1 MERVTYISAGAGS
14 GKTYTLTHLL
24 ANHIANGDVEPEKV
38 ILTTYTKKAAAEFRE
53 KAKSVLYE
61 EGRKNPMLYEA
72 AARLEQASIGTVHAV
87 ANSFVQKYWY
97 YLGLSPQQKVIAE
110 EDVNFYISQ
119 SLAELPTED
128 EIKFLNKFR
137 YQFGIEKLR
146 VPGDPSKGSYADYG
160 YWKDLLVQVIKKSET
175 FGVKDLAESRQKSL
189 DLVRSLYHGDMTM
202 PTAEEIKSAIEEL
215 LNAIPLATR
224 IKEENRK
231 VLADN
236 IKKYLPVPKDISF
249 LWIKSFKEALSADV
263 SKASIANNAPK
274 SVDLNGRINIW
285 NCPIVR
291 TMNER
296 LVNTIF
302 DMAERWKEGYEQYK
316 SQNHLLDYD
325 DMERYMLE
333 LLKREDVREDI
344 RSSYEYLFV
353 DEFQDSSPIQV
364 QIFDELSKL
373 MKKSYWVGDYKQ
385 AIYGFR
391 GTDTEL
397 VKAVVDTISKGQN
410 GNHLGDP
417 LDTCWRSEPAITNMV
432 NHVFIPVFGKD
443 GLGEKMV
450 RLEPKTKKAD
460 DPVVNEPLRLW
471 NLNYDNK
478 EEAIHEIGRRIAVMV
493 QKGIKP
499 SDIAVLNNS
508 NSDLNTLAEE
518 LRKYNLPVH
527 RSDGS
532 ITEEK
537 EKQLLFA
544 LLSLLVNKR
553 NSMAM
558 LQINYLTTPDSS
570 LGELI
575 DQKLEDSDFLASH
588 PLIQQLFS
596 QRDKFN
602 QQSVSSLVESVIIE
616 MDLYGESRHWD
627 TTTRGFN
634 ILRTCIEIAR
644 QYEEHCL
651 QLGLPAT
658 ISGYMNYVDTT
669 EIKTEGDSDGV
680 CLYTIH
686 GSKGLEWKY
695 VIVTS
700 LENDFMSKF
709 YSRNFFGVQTR
720 HETTPVADNLY
731 VPMTITV
738 LPWIYGGA
746 YNPPAEV
753 LASIQGEDKKK
764 DKDLINSVKSEAK
777 RKLYVGMTRASEHL
791 ILAHIKTKKIGDPM
805 KWFHNIDV
813 EIDEPTGDLTQIDI
827 FKSKDIFTIENIP
840 SPEDENALIYPS
852 QRNTDKVLSLQVDNA
867 ADAYEHRDIQPSM
880 IDCVADEV
888 KVLLDEPR
896 QRIPIE
902 NVRDENTMAKVGTC
916 IHNIFCAIDVDH
928 NEGFVKSAI
937 LAHEMQHYL
946 TNAKPILQAWDW
958 LVEFMTKQF
967 GPAIA
972 TYHERPFK
980 YELNGQITTGSI
992 DLVWKTA
999 QGCIVI
1005 DYKTYPNW
1013 KKETVTSPE
1022 NKHYAGNYKGQL
1034 DCYEK
1039 ALSLSGENVLAKLI
1053 YYPVNGMIVQI

>member
-14 GKTYTLTHLL
+14 GKTYKLTHLL
-24 ANHIANGDVEPEKV
+24 AEHIANGDVEPEKV

-61 EGRKNPMLYEA
+61 EGRKNPTLYEA

-119 SLAELPTED
+119 SLAELPTEN
-128 EIKFLNKFR
+128 EIKFMNKFR
-137 YQFGIEKLR
+137 NQFGIEKQR
-146 VPGDPSKGSYADYG
+146 DPGNPGMGSYPDYG
-160 YWKDLLVQVIKKSET
+160 FWKDLLVSVIKKSET
-175 FGVKDLAESRQKSL
+175 FGVKDLTESRSKSL
-189 DLVRSLYHGDMTM
+189 ALVKSLYPGDMSM
-202 PTAEEIKSAIEEL
+202 PTADEIVAAIKEL
-215 LNAIPLATR
+215 LFAISKATFK
-224 IKEENRK
+224 KEDTRK
-231 VLADN
+231 KVAES
-236 IKKYLPVPKDISF
+236 ISKYEYVPQNISF
-249 LWIKSFKEALSADV
+249 LWIKEFKDALSAVV
-263 SKASIANNAPK
+263 SRATVAKLAPMA
-274 SVDLNGRINIW
+274 VALNGKINIW
-285 NCPIVR
+285 NSPIVKS
-291 TMNER
+291 MNEQ

-325 DMERYMLE
+325 DMERYMLK
-333 LLKREDVREDI
+333 LLKRDDVKDDI

-397 VKAVVDTISKGQN
+397 VKAVVDTISRGQD
-410 GNHLGDP
+410 GNHLADP

-432 NHVFIPVFGKD
+432 NHVFIPVFEKD
-443 GLGEKMV
+443 GLAEKMV
-450 RLEPKTKKAD
+450 ELKPKTKKPEDA
-460 DPVVNEPLRLW
+460 VINEPLRLW
-471 NLNYDNK
+471 NLDFDKNESVYQ
-478 EEAIHEIGRRIAVMV
+478 EIARRIAIMV
-493 QKGIKP
+493 NKGIRP
-499 SDIAVLNNS
+499 SDIAVLNNN
-508 NSDLNTLAEE
+508 NSSLNSLAAE

-532 ITEEK
+532 VTEEK

-544 LLSLLVNKR
+544 LLSLLVNKS

-558 LQINYLTTPDSS
+558 LQIHYLTTPDSS
-570 LGELI
+570 LGKLI
-575 DQKLEDSDFLASH
+575 DQKLADKDFLSNH
-588 PLIQQLFS
+588 PLVQKLNTL
-596 QRDKFN
+596 RDRFN
-602 QQSVSSLVESVIIE
+602 QQSVSSLVESIIIE

-644 QYEEHCL
+644 KYEDHCL

-695 VIVTS
+695 VILTS
-700 LENDFMSKF
+700 LNNDFNYKF
-709 YSRNFFGVQTR
+709 YKNNFFGVQTR
-720 HETTPVADNLY
+720 HENKPTADNLY
-731 VPMTITV
+731 VPMTITL
-738 LPWIYGGA
+738 LPWIFGA
-746 YNPPAEV
+746 AHNPPAEI
-753 LASIQGEDKKK
+753 LASIQGKDKKNETE
-764 DKDLINSVKSEAK
+764 LTSSVRSEAK

-791 ILAHIKTKKIGDPM
+791 IMVRIKTKKIGEPM
-805 KWFHNIDV
+805 KWFMNIGVSPVEPSADV
-813 EIDEPTGDLTQIDI
+813 THTDL
-827 FKSKDIFTIENIP
+827 FKTKDLFWNENIP
-840 SPEDENALIYPS
+840 VTDDSEALNYPS
-852 QRNTDKVLSLQVDNA
+852 QRNADKVLTLQVEGEET
-867 ADAYEHRDIQPSM
+867 YERRDIQPSM
-880 IDCVADEV
+880 LASVADEV
-888 KVLLDEPR
+888 KVLLDKPR
-896 QRIPIE
+896 QRIPVDK
-902 NVRDENTMAKVGTC
+902 VRDEDTMAKVGTC
-916 IHNIFCAIDVDH
+916 IHNIFSTIDQNH
-928 NEGFVKSAI
+928 NEGYVSSAI
-937 LAHEMQHYL
+937 LAHNMQEYL
-946 TNAKPILQAWDW
+946 TDAKPILLAWDW
-958 LVEFMTKQF
+958 LVGFMTEHF
-967 GPAIA
+967 GPAIE

-980 YELNGQITTGSI
+980 YESNGQITTGSI
-992 DLVWKTA
+992 DLVWKTDK
-999 QGCIVI
+999 GCVVI

-1013 KKETVTSPE
+1013 RKESVTTKE
-1022 NKHYAGNYKGQL
+1022 DKHYAGKYKGQL
-1034 DCYEK
+1034 DCYEH
-1039 ALSLSGENVLAKLI
+1039 ALSLSGENVIAKLI

>member
-61 EGRKNPMLYEA
+61 EGRQNPMLYDA

-128 EIKFLNKFR
+128 EIKFLNQFR
-137 YQFGIEKLR
+137 YQFSIEKLR
-146 VPGDPSKGSYADYG
+146 DPGNPAMGSYADYG
-160 YWKDLLVQVIKKSET
+160 FWKDLLVQVIKKSET
-175 FGVKDLAESRQKSL
+175 FGVKDLADSRQKSL
-189 DLVRSLYHGDMTM
+189 DLVGSLYHGNMAM
-202 PTAEEIKSAIEEL
+202 PTAEEIAEVIPEL
-215 LNAIPLATR
+215 LEAISKATFR
-224 IKEENRK
+224 TEDTREKVKESISKFES
-231 VLADN
+231 
-236 IKKYLPVPKDISF
+236 VPQKLSF
-249 LWIKSFKEALSADV
+249 LWIKDFKEALSSAV
-263 SKASIANNAPK
+263 ARATVAKKAPK
-274 SVDLNGRINIW
+274 AVALNGKINIW
-285 NCPIVR
+285 NSPIVK
-291 TMNER
+291 TMNEQ

-302 DMAERWKEGYEQYK
+302 NMAERWKEGYEKYK

-333 LLKREDVREDI
+333 LLKRDDVRDDI
-344 RSSYEYLFV
+344 SSSYEYLFV

-373 MKKSYWVGDYKQ
+373 MKQSYWVGDYKQ

-397 VKAVVDTISKGQN
+397 VKAVVDSISRGKE
-410 GNHLGDP
+410 GNHLADP

-432 NHVFIPVFGKD
+432 NHVFVPIFRND
-443 GLGEKMV
+443 GLEENMV
-450 RLEPKTKKAD
+450 RLEPKTRNAD
-460 DPVVNEPLRLW
+460 DPIVNEPLRLW
-471 NLNYDNK
+471 NLNYPRK
-478 EEAIHEIGRRIAVMV
+478 EEAIQEIGLRIAVMV
-493 QKGIKP
+493 QLGIKP

-544 LLSLLVNKR
+544 LLSLLVNKS

-558 LQINYLTTPDSS
+558 LQIHYLTTPDTS
-570 LGELI
+570 LGGLI
-575 DQKLEDSDFLASH
+575 DKKLEDPGFLASH

-669 EIKTEGDSDGV
+669 EFKTEGDSDGV

-695 VIVTS
+695 VILTS
-700 LENDFMSKF
+700 LDNDLFYKF
-709 YSRNFFGVQTR
+709 YSRNYFGVQTR
-720 HETTPVADNLY
+720 HDTTPSADNLF
-731 VPMTITV
+731 VPMTIIV
-738 LPWIYGGA
+738 LPWIFGGA
-746 YNPPAEV
+746 HNPPSDIMD
-753 LASIQGEDKKK
+753 SIKGEDNKNEIA
-764 DKDLINSVKSEAK
+764 LTNSVKSEAK

-791 ILAHIKTKKIGDPM
+791 ILAHIKTNHIGDPM

-813 EIDEPTGDLTQIDI
+813 NTEAPAEGMPMIDL
-827 FKSKDIFTIENIP
+827 FHSKDIFTIEKIP
-840 SPEDENALIYPS
+840 SPEDEDALIYPS
-852 QRNTDKVLSLQVDNA
+852 QKNTDKVLSLQVDNA

-880 IDCVADEV
+880 IDSVADEI
-888 KVLLDEPR
+888 KVLFEDAVE
-896 QRIPIE
+896 RIPIE
-902 NVRDENTMAKVGTC
+902 KVRDEDTMAKVGTC
-916 IHNIFCAIDVDH
+916 IHNIFCAIDVNH
-928 NEGFVKSAI
+928 NEKFVNDAI
-937 LAHEMQHYL
+937 LAHEMQSHL
-946 TNAKPILQAWDW
+946 TKAKPILQAWDW
-958 LVEFMTKQF
+958 LVEFMTQKF

-980 YELNGQITTGSI
+980 YESNGQITTGSI
-992 DLVWKTA
+992 DLVWKTE

-1013 KKETVTSPE
+1013 KKDTVTSPE
-1022 NKHYAGNYKGQL
+1022 NKHYAGKYKGQL